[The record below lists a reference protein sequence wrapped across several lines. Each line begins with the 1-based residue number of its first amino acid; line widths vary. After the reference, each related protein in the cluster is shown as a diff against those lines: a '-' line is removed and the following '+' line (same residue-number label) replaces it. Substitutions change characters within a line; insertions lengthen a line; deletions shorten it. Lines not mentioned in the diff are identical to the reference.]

1 MTYSRFLVALA
12 AGGSL
17 ALLLGA
23 FGFQFIGE
31 LAPCK
36 MCIWQRYPHGA
47 AIGIGVLAFLIPGAA
62 LPYLGA
68 LAALTTSAIGAFH
81 AGVEQGWWE
90 GPTTCTSGP
99 IGNLSGEELMNQ
111 IMSAPLVRCDDIP
124 WEMLGLSMAGWNA
137 VLSFVLFG
145 LWVAAA
151 RSAR

>member
-1 MTYSRFLVALA
+1 MTFSRFLVLLA
-12 AGGSL
+12 ACGSA

-23 FGFQFIGE
+23 FGFQYIGE

-47 AIGIGVLAFLIPGAA
+47 AVGFGALALLIPGSI

-68 LAALTTSAIGAFH
+68 LAALTTSGIGAFH
-81 AGVEQGWWE
+81 AGVERGWWE

-99 IGNLSGEELMNQ
+99 IDGLSSEELMNQ

-137 VLSFVLFG
+137 ALSLG
-145 LWVAAA
+145 LAALWLAAA
-151 RSAR
+151 RSVR